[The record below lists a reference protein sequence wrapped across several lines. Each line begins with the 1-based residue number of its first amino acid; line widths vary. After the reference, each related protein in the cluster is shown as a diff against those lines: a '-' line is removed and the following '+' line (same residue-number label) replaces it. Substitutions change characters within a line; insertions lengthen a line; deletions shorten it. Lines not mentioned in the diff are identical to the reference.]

1 MYAPKCPL
9 CTLCTSDV
17 RNIFVWMFSARTPSA
32 CRLPPVQSEKPLA
45 PEPEMRFNC
54 EITNPAYHRSAMD
67 QVVADE
73 VDRVLVTLGK
83 LCQIDA
89 LTHKDICLRKCL
101 CVMKSSECFQSARGA
116 MRVTTAA
123 YPSRET

>member
-1 MYAPKCPL
+1 
-9 CTLCTSDV
+9 
-17 RNIFVWMFSARTPSA
+17 
-32 CRLPPVQSEKPLA
+32 
-45 PEPEMRFNC
+45 
-54 EITNPAYHRSAMD
+54 MD

-116 MRVTTAA
+116 MRVATAA